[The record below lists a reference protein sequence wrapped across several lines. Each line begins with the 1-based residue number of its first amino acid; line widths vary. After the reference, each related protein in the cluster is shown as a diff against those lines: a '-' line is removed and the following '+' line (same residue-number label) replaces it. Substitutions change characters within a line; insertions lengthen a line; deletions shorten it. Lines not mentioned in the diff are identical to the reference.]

1 MAELRCR
8 KTGEAKEKEED
19 ASEEVDQ
26 QHQEEVITRE
36 ENHSDRDGEGD
47 PSGTVEDTHTDTG
60 KTLLGESGAGAAEAA
75 EAKEEEEQP
84 TSSFKREQKHSKSL
98 LVQRIVKMFIGCLA
112 AVTCGMM
119 YAVYLST
126 YHERKFLFSSRQ
138 ELEREIT
145 FQGGSGLYYYYYKHM
160 LFASSFERG
169 VYELTRDNR
178 TVSGQTI
185 NAVEQLYLYPELLS
199 SLLYKLSGSQEA
211 IEPVYFY
218 IGVVFGLQAVYVT
231 ALFVCSWM
239 MSGTWVAGML
249 AVAWYIINRSDTT
262 KVDYA
267 IPLRDNWA
275 LPYFSCQVAALT
287 GFLSNSI
294 SSSTEMFCYLL
305 MSVTTFTFIVM
316 WEHSHYVLFVQG
328 VALLLLDCFDLV
340 PPRKV
345 PNTHMNHNIISTAD
359 IHKVYLSSLLLAYVL
374 QYQRPSLLS
383 CPLLSLLVAS
393 LLARY
398 LQQNM
403 KMGPL
408 VARLMKIVLHLYLV
422 FTTGITFNYLVKKI
436 LPANQSDFIL
446 KFLEVKFG
454 LNTTTEFIPNLLLC
468 EEGFQSPGQ
477 DFFLR
482 LTQASVLPFYVL
494 VLLVCLLSTL
504 QTIYRRLSGERSR
517 GSVRMEDGRIGERPE
532 VIYHVLHT
540 LLFGA
545 LAMLFQGTKYLWTP
559 YVCAF
564 TAFGVCSPELWMT
577 VFRWIRLKS
586 VHPVVLALILSTA
599 VPTIIG
605 FSLWREYFPR
615 VLSELT
621 EVQEFYDPDTVE
633 LMNWI
638 KSQAPLAAVFAGS
651 PALLGTVKLCT
662 GWPVTSLP
670 LYTDLSLLQRSESD
684 PHRTTTEQT
693 YQVYAMRS
701 AEEVYKL
708 LTAQKSSYII
718 IEEELCNEMSPIR
731 GCRIKDL
738 LDYANGHVVYDKGE
752 MYTFSK
758 HGRFCH
764 EIKMNYSPYTNYFT
778 RVFWNRSYHVYRV
791 NSVISFQ
798 Y

>member
-1 MAELRCR
+1 MPIFPFPAPPCSAQGSFQYIEGPPECLRQSDGQR
-8 KTGEAKEKEED
+8 ERGTG
-19 ASEEVDQ
+19 
-26 QHQEEVITRE
+26 
-36 ENHSDRDGEGD
+36 
-47 PSGTVEDTHTDTG
+47 
-60 KTLLGESGAGAAEAA
+60 
-75 EAKEEEEQP
+75 
-84 TSSFKREQKHSKSL
+84 
-98 LVQRIVKMFIGCLA
+98 RIVKVFIGCLA

-126 YHERKFLFSSRQ
+126 YHERKFWFSSRQ
-138 ELEREIT
+138 EMEREIT

-185 NAVEQLYLYPELLS
+185 NAVEQLSLYPELLS
-199 SLLYKLSGSQEA
+199 SLLYRLIGSQNA

-231 ALFVCSWM
+231 ALFICSWV

-249 AVAWYIINRSDTT
+249 TVAWYIINRPDTT

-294 SSSTEMFCYLL
+294 SSMFCYLL
-305 MSVTTFTFIVM
+305 MSVTTFSFIVM

-340 PPRKV
+340 PPRK
-345 PNTHMNHNIISTAD
+345 TAD

-383 CPLLSLLVAS
+383 CPLLSLLIAS

-398 LQQNM
+398 LVLSVFFS
-403 KMGPL
+403 PL
-408 VARLMKIVLHLYLV
+408 SSTACSFSY
-422 FTTGITFNYLVKKI
+422 GNW
-436 LPANQSDFIL
+436 
-446 KFLEVKFG
+446 
-454 LNTTTEFIPNLLLC
+454 EFIPNLLLC

-494 VLLVCLLSTL
+494 VLLVCLISTM
-504 QTIYRRLSGERSR
+504 QTIYRRLSGERLK

-545 LAMLFQGTKYLWTP
+545 LAMMFQGTKYLWTP

-577 VFRWIRLKS
+577 VFRWIRLRS

-670 LYTDLSLLQRSESD
+670 LYTDLNLLQRSES
-684 PHRTTTEQT
+684 
-693 YQVYAMRS
+693 VS
-701 AEEVYKL
+701 AC
-708 LTAQKSSYII
+708 I
-718 IEEELCNEMSPIR
+718 C
-731 GCRIKDL
+731 
-738 LDYANGHVVYDKGE
+738 E

>member
-1 MAELRCR
+1 MTDVRCR
-8 KTGEAKEKEED
+8 KPGEKHEAAREVHDLHEEGVERDEDGHDGVD
-19 ASEEVDQ
+19 A
-26 QHQEEVITRE
+26 
-36 ENHSDRDGEGD
+36 N
-47 PSGTVEDTHTDTG
+47 
-60 KTLLGESGAGAAEAA
+60 ESRAAENTHADDA
-75 EAKEEEEQP
+75 RTDAGQTESPSPSAEEEKKDEEQDSNSST
-84 TSSFKREQKHSKSL
+84 TSAETTTKSSKS
-98 LVQRIVKMFIGCLA
+98 VVFQRLAKLFVGCLA

-126 YHERKFLFSSRQ
+126 YHERKFWFSTRQ

-160 LFASSFERG
+160 LIASSFEKG
-169 VYELTRDNR
+169 VYELLRDNR

-185 NAVEQLYLYPELLS
+185 NAVEQLSLYPELVS
-199 SLLYKLSGSQEA
+199 SLLYKLSGSQDS

-218 IGVVFGLQAVYVT
+218 IGVVFALQAVYVT
-231 ALFVCSWM
+231 ALFICSWV

-249 AVAWYIINRSDTT
+249 AVAWFIINRPDTT

-287 GFLSNSI
+287 GFLSNNI
-294 SSSTEMFCYLL
+294 SSATEMFCYLL

-316 WEHSHYVLFVQG
+316 WEHSHYILFVQG
-328 VALLLLDCFDLV
+328 LALLLLDCFDLV
-340 PPRKV
+340 PARK
-345 PNTHMNHNIISTAD
+345 TAD
-359 IHKVYLSSLLLAYVL
+359 VHKVYVTSLLLAYVL
-374 QYQRPSLLS
+374 QYEKPGLLS
-383 CPLLSLLVAS
+383 CPLLSLLIANV
-393 LLARY
+393 LAKY
-398 LQQNM
+398 LQQKM

-422 FTTGITFNYLVKKI
+422 FTASITFNYLIKRIFPV
-436 LPANQSDFIL
+436 NQNDFIL
-446 KFLEVKFG
+446 KFLEVRFG
-454 LNTTTEFIPNLLLC
+454 LNSTTEFIPNLLLC
-468 EEGFQSPGQ
+468 EDGFQAPGQ

-482 LTQASVLPFYVL
+482 LIHASVLPFYVI
-494 VLLVCLLSTL
+494 VLLVCVLSIME
-504 QTIYRRLSGERSR
+504 TIYRRLSGERATE
-517 GSVRMEDGRIGERPE
+517 SVRMEDGRIGERPE

-545 LAMLFQGTKYLWTP
+545 LTMMFQGLKYLWTP
-559 YVCAF
+559 YVCMF
-564 TAFGVCSPELWMT
+564 TAFGVCSPELWIT
-577 VFRWIRLKS
+577 VFRWVRLKS

-638 KSQAPLAAVFAGS
+638 RNQAPLSAVFAAS
-651 PALLGTVKLCT
+651 PALSGTVKVCT

-670 LYTDLSLLQRSESD
+670 LYADLSLL
-684 PHRTTTEQT
+684 HRTEST
-693 YQVYAMRS
+693 YQVYALRS
-701 AEEVYKL
+701 AEDVYKL
-708 LTAQKSSYII
+708 LIAQKSSYVI
-718 IEEELCNEMSPIR
+718 IEEDLCNELSPVR

-778 RVFWNRSYHVYRV
+778 RVFWNRSYHVYKV
-791 NSVISFQ
+791 NSVLSFQ

>member
-1 MAELRCR
+1 MTEVRCR
-8 KTGEAKEKEED
+8 KVGEKDGA
-19 ASEEVDQ
+19 ASEV
-26 QHQEEVITRE
+26 HHEEGNGLEGVV
-36 ENHSDRDGEGD
+36 RDEDGCDGMGTGSAVNEGA
-47 PSGTVEDTHTDTG
+47 
-60 KTLLGESGAGAAEAA
+60 ESGAAEDTIAVADDARTDAGQTESPSPAAE
-75 EAKEEEEQP
+75 EEMKEEQDTNSST
-84 TSSFKREQKHSKSL
+84 TSAKTTMKSSKS
-98 LVQRIVKMFIGCLA
+98 VMFQRLAKLFIGCLA

-126 YHERKFLFSSRQ
+126 YHERKFWFSSRQ

-160 LFASSFERG
+160 LFASSFEKG
-169 VYELTRDNR
+169 VYELMRDNR

-185 NAVEQLYLYPELLS
+185 NAVEQLSLYPELLS
-199 SLLYKLSGSQEA
+199 SLLYKLSGSQDS

-218 IGVVFGLQAVYVT
+218 IGVVFALQAVYVT
-231 ALFVCSWM
+231 ALFICSWV

-249 AVAWYIINRSDTT
+249 AVAWFIINRPDTT
-262 KVDYA
+262 KVDYG

-275 LPYFSCQVAALT
+275 LPYFSCQIAALT
-287 GFLSNSI
+287 GFLSNNI
-294 SSSTEMFCYLL
+294 SSATEMFCYLL

-316 WEHSHYVLFVQG
+316 WEHSHYILFVQG
-328 VALLLLDCFDLV
+328 LALLLLDCFDLV
-340 PPRKV
+340 PARK
-345 PNTHMNHNIISTAD
+345 TAD
-359 IHKVYLSSLLLAYVL
+359 VHKVYLSSLLLAYIL
-374 QYQRPSLLS
+374 QYQKPSLLS
-383 CPLLSLLVAS
+383 CPLLSLLVANM
-393 LLARY
+393 LAKY
-398 LQQNM
+398 LQQKM

-422 FTTGITFNYLVKKI
+422 FTASITFNYLIQRIFPV
-436 LPANQSDFIL
+436 NQSDYIL
-446 KFLEVKFG
+446 KFLEVRFG
-454 LNTTTEFIPNLLLC
+454 LNSTTEFIPNLLLC
-468 EEGFQSPGQ
+468 EDGFQAPGQ

-482 LTQASVLPFYVL
+482 LTQTSVLPFYLL
-494 VLLVCLLSTL
+494 VLLICVLSIM
-504 QTIYRRLSGERSR
+504 QTTYRRLSGERTT
-517 GSVRMEDGRIGERPE
+517 GSVLMEDGRIGERPE
-532 VIYHVLHT
+532 VIYHVFHT

-545 LAMLFQGTKYLWTP
+545 LAMMFQGMKYLWTP
-559 YVCAF
+559 YVCMF
-564 TAFGVCSPELWMT
+564 TAFGVCSPQLWMT
-577 VFRWIRLKS
+577 VFRWVRLKS

-605 FSLWREYFPR
+605 FSLWREHFPR

-638 KSQAPLAAVFAGS
+638 RSQAPLSAVFAAS
-651 PALLGTVKLCT
+651 PALSGMVKVCT

-670 LYTDLSLLQRSESD
+670 LYADLSLLQRTES
-684 PHRTTTEQT
+684 T

-701 AEEVYKL
+701 AEDVYKL
-708 LTAQKSSYII
+708 LTAQKASYII
-718 IEEELCNEMSPIR
+718 IEEELCNEMSPVR

-738 LDYANGHVVYDKGE
+738 LDYANGHVVYDNGE

-778 RVFWNRSYHVYRV
+778 RVFWNRSYHVYKV

>member
-1 MAELRCR
+1 MPEVRCR
-8 KTGEAKEKEED
+8 KPGEKDEAANEGNRDAGGSEGAVRDEEECDGVATDSGSAANKGMEKE
-19 ASEEVDQ
+19 ASEE
-26 QHQEEVITRE
+26 
-36 ENHSDRDGEGD
+36 
-47 PSGTVEDTHTDTG
+47 THADADNARTDTG
-60 KTLLGESGAGAAEAA
+60 QTETPDSKEQDSNSSTTS
-75 EAKEEEEQP
+75 AKS
-84 TSSFKREQKHSKSL
+84 TSSTKSSKS
-98 LVQRIVKMFIGCLA
+98 VIFQRLAKLFIGCMA

-126 YHERKFLFSSRQ
+126 YHERKFWFSTRQ

-160 LFASSFERG
+160 LFASSFEKG
-169 VYELTRDNR
+169 VYELMQDNR
-178 TVSGQTI
+178 TLSGQTI
-185 NAVEQLYLYPELLS
+185 NAVEQLSLYPELLS
-199 SLLYKLSGSQEA
+199 SLLYKLSGSQDS

-218 IGVVFGLQAVYVT
+218 IGLVFALQAVYVT
-231 ALFVCSWM
+231 ALFICSWV

-249 AVAWYIINRSDTT
+249 AVAWFIINRPDTT

-294 SSSTEMFCYLL
+294 SSATE
-305 MSVTTFTFIVM
+305 
-316 WEHSHYVLFVQG
+316 
-328 VALLLLDCFDLV
+328 
-340 PPRKV
+340 
-345 PNTHMNHNIISTAD
+345 TAD
-359 IHKVYLSSLLLAYVL
+359 VHKVYWSSLLLAYML
-374 QYQRPSLLS
+374 QYHKPSLLS
-383 CPLLSLLVAS
+383 CPLLSLLIANT
-393 LLARY
+393 LAKF
-398 LQQNM
+398 LQQKM
-403 KMGPL
+403 KIGPL

-422 FTTGITFNYLVKKI
+422 FTASITFNYLIKRIFPV
-436 LPANQSDFIL
+436 NQTDFIL
-446 KFLEVKFG
+446 KFLEVRFG
-454 LNTTTEFIPNLLLC
+454 LNSTTEFIPNLLLC
-468 EEGFQSPGQ
+468 DDGFQAPGQ
-477 DFFLR
+477 DFYLR
-482 LTQASVLPFYVL
+482 LTHASVLPFYLL
-494 VLLVCLLSTL
+494 VLLVCVGSML
-504 QTIYRRLSGERSR
+504 QTIYRRLSGERLNTN
-517 GSVRMEDGRIGERPE
+517 VQMEDGRIGERPE
-532 VIYHVLHT
+532 VIYHVFHT

-545 LAMLFQGTKYLWTP
+545 LALLFQGMKYVWTP
-559 YVCAF
+559 YVCMF

-577 VFRWIRLKS
+577 VFKWVRLKS

-638 KSQAPLAAVFAGS
+638 RSHAPLSAVFAAS
-651 PALLGTVKLCT
+651 PALSGMVKVCT

-670 LYTDLSLLQRSESD
+670 LYADLSLLQRTES
-684 PHRTTTEQT
+684 T

-701 AEEVYKL
+701 AEDVYKL
-708 LTAQKSSYII
+708 LTAQRSSYVI
-718 IEEELCNEMSPIR
+718 IEEELCNEIGPVK

-738 LDYANGHVVYDKGE
+738 LDYANGHVVYDKGK

-764 EIKMNYSPYTNYFT
+764 EIKMTYSPYTNYFT
-778 RVFWNRSYHVYRV
+778 RVFWNRSYHVYKV

>member
-1 MAELRCR
+1 MTDVRCR
-8 KTGEAKEKEED
+8 KPGEKDEAASEVHHGSRLEGVVRDEDGGDGLGSDSDSAVKEDGESRAAED
-19 ASEEVDQ
+19 ADAA
-26 QHQEEVITRE
+26 
-36 ENHSDRDGEGD
+36 D
-47 PSGTVEDTHTDTG
+47 DTADTG
-60 KTLLGESGAGAAEAA
+60 DARADAGQTESPSVA
-75 EAKEEEEQP
+75 EEEEKKEEQDSKSS
-84 TSSFKREQKHSKSL
+84 TSSAKTTNKSSKTMMF
-98 LVQRIVKMFIGCLA
+98 QRLAKLFIGCLA

-126 YHERKFLFSSRQ
+126 YHERKFWFSTRQ

-160 LFASSFERG
+160 LFASSFEKG
-169 VYELTRDNR
+169 VYELMRDNR
-178 TVSGQTI
+178 TISGQTI
-185 NAVEQLYLYPELLS
+185 NAVEQLSLYPELLS
-199 SLLYKLSGSQEA
+199 SLLYKLSGSQDSM
-211 IEPVYFY
+211 EPVYFY
-218 IGVVFGLQAVYVT
+218 IGVVFALQAVYVT
-231 ALFVCSWM
+231 ALFICSWV

-249 AVAWYIINRSDTT
+249 AVAWFIINRSDTT

-287 GFLSNSI
+287 GFLSNNI
-294 SSSTEMFCYLL
+294 SSAMEMFCYLL

-316 WEHSHYVLFVQG
+316 WEHSHYILFVQG
-328 VALLLLDCFDLV
+328 LALLLLDCFDLV
-340 PPRKV
+340 PARK
-345 PNTHMNHNIISTAD
+345 TAD
-359 IHKVYLSSLLLAYVL
+359 IHKVYLSSLLLAYVV
-374 QYQRPSLLS
+374 QYQKPSLLS
-383 CPLLSLLVAS
+383 CPLLSLLIANM
-393 LLARY
+393 LTKY
-398 LQQNM
+398 LQQKM

-422 FTTGITFNYLVKKI
+422 FTASITFNYLIKRIFPV
-436 LPANQSDFIL
+436 NQSDFIL
-446 KFLEVKFG
+446 KFLEVRFG
-454 LNTTTEFIPNLLLC
+454 LNSTTEFIPNLLLC
-468 EEGFQSPGQ
+468 EDGFQAPGQ

-482 LTQASVLPFYVL
+482 LTHASVLPFYLL
-494 VLLVCLLSTL
+494 VLLVCLLSIM
-504 QTIYRRLSGERSR
+504 QTIYRRLSGERATS
-517 GSVRMEDGRIGERPE
+517 SVQMEDGRIGERPE
-532 VIYHVLHT
+532 VIYHVFHT

-545 LAMLFQGTKYLWTP
+545 LAMLFQGLKYLWTP
-559 YVCAF
+559 YVCMF

-577 VFRWIRLKS
+577 VFRWVRLKS

-638 KSQAPLAAVFAGS
+638 RSQAPLSAVFAAS
-651 PALLGTVKLCT
+651 PALSGTVKVCT

-670 LYTDLSLLQRSESD
+670 LYADLSLLERTES
-684 PHRTTTEQT
+684 T

-701 AEEVYKL
+701 AEDIYKL
-708 LTAQKSSYII
+708 LTAQKSSYVI
-718 IEEELCNEMSPIR
+718 IEEELCNEMSPVR

-778 RVFWNRSYHVYRV
+778 RVFWNRSYHVYKV

>member
-8 KTGEAKEKEED
+8 KPGEKKEADSKVDKAQDKDVKADPSAVKTEDTDREGAADDTVTEEVQKGGVADTSSPAEQEQKVEQDSNPASAKEAPK
-19 ASEEVDQ
+19 
-26 QHQEEVITRE
+26 
-36 ENHSDRDGEGD
+36 N
-47 PSGTVEDTHTDTG
+47 
-60 KTLLGESGAGAAEAA
+60 
-75 EAKEEEEQP
+75 
-84 TSSFKREQKHSKSL
+84 SKSVL
-98 LVQRIVKMFIGCLA
+98 FQRMAKVFTGCVA

-126 YHERKFLFSSRQ
+126 YHERKFWFSTRQ
-138 ELEREIT
+138 EMEREIT

-169 VYELTRDNR
+169 VYELTKDNR

-185 NAVEQLYLYPELLS
+185 NAVEQLSLYPELLS
-199 SLLYKLSGSQEA
+199 SLLYKLSGSQD

-218 IGVVFGLQAVYVT
+218 IGVVFALQAVYVT
-231 ALFVCSWM
+231 ALFVCSWV

-249 AVAWYIINRSDTT
+249 AVAWYIINRPDTT
-262 KVDYA
+262 QVDYA

-275 LPYFSCQVAALT
+275 LPYFSCQVVALT
-287 GFLSNSI
+287 GFLSNSV
-294 SSSTEMFCYLL
+294 SSATEMFCYLL

-340 PPRKV
+340 PARK
-345 PNTHMNHNIISTAD
+345 TAD
-359 IHKVYLSSLLLAYVL
+359 VHKVYVSSLLLAYVL
-374 QYQRPSLLS
+374 QYQKPSLLS
-383 CPLLSLLVAS
+383 CPLLSLLIANT
-393 LLARY
+393 LAKY

-408 VARLMKIVLHLYLV
+408 VARLIKIVLHLYLV
-422 FTTGITFNYLVKKI
+422 FTTGITFNYLITKMV
-436 LPANQSDFIL
+436 PGSQSDLML

-468 EEGFQSPGQ
+468 EEGFQAPGQ

-482 LTQASVLPFYVL
+482 LTHTSVLPFYVL
-494 VLLVCLLSTL
+494 VLLVCVLSTM
-504 QTIYRRLSGERSR
+504 QTIYRRLSGERFQ
-517 GSVRMEDGRIGERPE
+517 GSVRMEDGRIGQRPE
-532 VIYHVLHT
+532 VIYHVFHT

-545 LAMLFQGTKYLWTP
+545 LAMMFQGVKYLWTP
-559 YVCAF
+559 YLCMF

-577 VFRWIRLKS
+577 VFRWVRLKS
-586 VHPVVLALILSTA
+586 IHPVVLAMILSTA

-605 FSLWREYFPR
+605 FSLWREYFPQM
-615 VLSELT
+615 LLELT

-638 KSQAPLAAVFAGS
+638 RSQAPLSAVFAAS
-651 PALLGTVKLCT
+651 PALSGTVKVCT
-662 GWPVTSLP
+662 GWPVVSLP
-670 LYTDLSLLQRSESD
+670 LYTDLSLLQRSES
-684 PHRTTTEQT
+684 T
-693 YQVYAMRS
+693 YQVYALRS
-701 AEEVYKL
+701 AEDVYKL
-708 LTAQKSSYII
+708 LTAQKSSYVV
-718 IEEELCNEMSPIR
+718 IEESLCNEISPVR

-738 LDYANGHVVYDKGE
+738 LDYANGHVVHDSGG

-778 RVFWNRSYHVYRV
+778 RVFWNRSYHVYKV
-791 NSVISFQ
+791 NSIISFQ